1 MNKNDK
7 PIIKLFTE
15 HSHYYVYDTYFNTI
29 LEINQLQYKE
39 LISVCRI
46 GVESY
51 LSLSKELKEYHD
63 VCMLIRKGFLKTNI
77 IDRVENHLTQY
88 IGQLL
93 DSSVNDL
100 VLQVTKDCNFKCRY
114 CGFANL
120 TGIDRNHEQINMSW
134 EVAKK
139 SIDFLYQHSRDAQQV
154 NIAFYGGEPL
164 LNFQLIQRVTEYANN
179 LFKSKNIFYRMT
191 TNASLL
197 TDDIIAFIVQNKFHI
212 SLSIDGPEKI
222 QNIHRSFRANGKGTF
237 SVVYENLMKIKK
249 RYKNYLEAHVK
260 VMPVIVDGENHN
272 EVLEYFYDI
281 GFKQNQIT
289 MLNAELSGID
299 FRAEVCEPHSDEM
312 KIKNVALIDAA
323 NKMDSVYQNKQCLP
337 KVWHHGGTCIPGVKR
352 LFVDTEGI
360 FFPCE
365 KILLRDNLS
374 IGNLTSGFNFE
385 IVKNMS
391 NIGKMTE
398 ARCKKCWAMRF
409 CEICVSQCNDIE
421 KNELT
426 AQQKEFTCKAQEAKA
441 LWYLKYR
448 IMLMKG
454 CE

>member
-1 MNKNDK
+1 MDKNNK
-7 PIIKLFTE
+7 PIIKLFIDDG
-15 HSHYYVYDTYFNTI
+15 HYYIYDTYFNTI
-29 LEINQLQYKE
+29 LEINHLQYKE
-39 LISVCRI
+39 LMLVNRI
-46 GVESY
+46 GVPSY
-51 LSLSKELKEYHD
+51 LSLSKEEKEYQD

-77 IDRVENHLTQY
+77 IDRVENPLSQY
-88 IGQLL
+88 IDQLL
-93 DSSVNDL
+93 DSCVNDL

-114 CGFANL
+114 CGFANS
-120 TGIDRNHEQINMSW
+120 TGIDRNHEQTSMSW

-164 LNFQLIQRVTEYANN
+164 LNFQLIQIATEYAND

-197 TDDIIAFIVQNKFHI
+197 TDDVIEFLVQNKFHI

-237 SVVYENLMKIKK
+237 SVVYQNLLKIKNS
-249 RYKNYLEAHVK
+249 YQNYMDSHVK
-260 VMPVIVDGENHN
+260 VMPVIVDGEDHN
-272 EVLEYFYDI
+272 EVLEYFYDL
-281 GFKQNQIT
+281 GFKRSQIT

-299 FRAEVCEPHSDEM
+299 FRSEAGHYHSYDIE
-312 KIKNVALIDAA
+312 IKNVALMDAA
-323 NKMDSVYQNKQCLP
+323 SKMDSIYQDKQCLS
-337 KVWHHGGTCIPGVKR
+337 KVWHHGGTCVPGVKR
-352 LFVDTEGI
+352 LFVDTDGM

-374 IGNLTSGFNFE
+374 IGNLTSGFNVQR
-385 IVKNMS
+385 IKNMA
-391 NIGKMTE
+391 NIGKMNE

-421 KNELT
+421 KCELT
-426 AQQKEFTCKAQEAKA
+426 AKQKEFTCKAQEAKA
-441 LWYLKYR
+441 LWYLKHR
-448 IMLMKG
+448 IMVMKG